1 MNFLVQEKNNMTFV
15 NSSIHESILTQAN
28 LIRSEHMIF
37 FLDDFLTFI
46 RFIKSKESYFLRRLK
61 NLF

>member
-1 MNFLVQEKNNMTFV
+1 MNFLAQEKNNMTFV
-15 NSSIHESILTQAN
+15 NSSIHESILTQAK

-46 RFIKSKESYFLRRLK
+46 RFCKV
-61 NLF
+61 